1 MSLYMYMYI
10 LKLLFSF
17 DHRTKVQILRKGV
30 DMKARIKVLLHFIA
44 IMKVSSHI

>member
-1 MSLYMYMYI
+1 MYMYI

-17 DHRTKVQILRKGV
+17 DNRTKVQILRKGV